1 MKFLSRQEE
10 LLLLAIW
17 KLQDNAY
24 GVPIRDLVIDK
35 TGKYWSI
42 GAIYDILDRLV
53 AKELVITKVSAP
65 TSERGGK
72 SKRYYKIKQKG
83 FEALNEVKHIQ
94 ESLWSDLPKL
104 QFKK

>member
-24 GVPIRDLVIDK
+24 GVTIRKMVMDS
-35 TGKYWSI
+35 TRKYWSI

-53 AKELVITKVSAP
+53 TKDYILPVEGEPSAQ
-65 TSERGGK
+65 RGGK
-72 SKRYYKIKQKG
+72 GKRFYHITDKG
-83 FEALNEVKHIQ
+83 FQALE
-94 ESLWSDLPKL
+94 L
-104 QFKK
+104 